1 MVLYAF
7 TILVS
12 AFLLFQVQPVIAK
25 IILPWF
31 GGSAAVWTTCL
42 LFFQM
47 VLLLGYLYA
56 HAVVRYLK
64 PRMQML
70 VHGGMLLVSAL
81 ALPVYP
87 NVAWKPTGTEDPTL
101 AILRL
106 LAVTVGLPY
115 FLLSTTGPLLQ
126 AWYAR
131 RFKGSI
137 PYRLYALSNA
147 GSMFALLSYPFLFEP
162 NFTTHQQA
170 WMWSV
175 GYGAFAV
182 LCGFTA
188 FRSGNAPVAEDT
200 AAAEKVE
207 RPGVRQYAMWL
218 ALPACASILLLAI
231 TSHLQQNV
239 AAIPFLWMLP
249 LSIYLLTF
257 ILCFEGSGWYR
268 RNPYL
273 QLLAVALASMALA
286 DTVDSTG
293 AVPIRILVPL
303 FSMGLY
309 TCCMVCHGE
318 LARLKPHPQ
327 YLTHFYLM
335 ISAGGAVGGLLVGW
349 VAPHIFNALYE
360 LQIGM
365 ALCALLTLMVLK
377 LHGES
382 DGPRRRITSG
392 AMGGMLV
399 AFILA
404 LISGLLEFYH
414 VFQSKG
420 SESIL
425 SKLPP
430 WSLPLTFLALCLIQL
445 VPYTPMDWFP
455 KLLDAG
461 RLLSGA
467 ALLILAGCLAYAKR
481 GPLES
486 AGEKLVGL
494 VAKNW
499 HPDNFLN
506 YLLLTVLVLCAVLVL
521 LLLHEG
527 RLWGRFPAFT
537 AELLV
542 LALVGYLAYQVRSL
556 TGGYRLTVR
565 NFYGALRVRDSGLPT
580 DFDATR
586 TLTHGTINHGE
597 QFLNP
602 GRRDLPTTYYGPNT
616 GVGVAIQEK
625 QKIGAIRVGVI
636 GLGTGTISAYGR
648 LGDYYRFYE
657 INPLVLRLA
666 HTEFTFIGDCKAKLD
681 VAMGDARLSLER
693 ESGEN
698 FDVLAVDAFSSD
710 SIPVHLLTLEAIQL
724 FYRHLKPDGILA
736 VHISNR
742 YLDLE
747 PVLAGLTAATG
758 KVARVVDTEDD
769 ETQDVFGATWV
780 LITSPATGF
789 DETEVGRSAAIESK
803 RTVRLWTDD
812 YSNLFQIL
820 K

>member
-70 VHGGMLLVSAL
+70 VHAALLLVSAV

-87 NVAWKPTGTEDPTL
+87 NVAWKPTGTEEPTL

-131 RFKGSI
+131 RFKGSL

-162 NFTTHQQA
+162 YLTTHQQA
-170 WMWSV
+170 WMWSA
-175 GYGAFAV
+175 GYGVFV
-182 LCGFTA
+182 LLCVFTA
-188 FRSGNAPVAEDT
+188 FRSGNAPVVEDL
-200 AAAEKVE
+200 AAAEQVKH
-207 RPGVRQYAMWL
+207 PGLRQYALWL
-218 ALPACASILLLAI
+218 ALPACASVLLLAI

-286 DTVDSTG
+286 DTVDLTG

-318 LARLKPHPQ
+318 LARLKPHPK

-365 ALCALLTLMVLK
+365 ALCVVLTLIV
-377 LHGES
+377 LHGDSEYKWF
-382 DGPRRRITSG
+382 G
-392 AMGGMLV
+392 
-399 AFILA
+399 
-404 LISGLLEFYH
+404 GLLDP
-414 VFQSKG
+414 VR
-420 SESIL
+420 
-425 SKLPP
+425 
-430 WSLPLTFLALCLIQL
+430 
-445 VPYTPMDWFP
+445 V
-455 KLLDAG
+455 LL
-461 RLLSGA
+461 GA
-467 ALLILAGCLAYAKR
+467 ALLILAGCLAYARR

-486 AGEKLVGL
+486 GAGKLVGL

-499 HPDNFLN
+499 HPDHFLN
-506 YLLLTVLVLCAVLVL
+506 YVLLTVLVLSAVV
-521 LLLHEG
+521 
-527 RLWGRFPAFT
+527 
-537 AELLV
+537 V
-542 LALVGYLAYQVRSL
+542 LAIL
-556 TGGYRLTVR
+556 
-565 NFYGALRVRDSGLPT
+565 
-580 DFDATR
+580 
-586 TLTHGTINHGE
+586 HG
-597 QFLNP
+597 
-602 GRRDLPTTYYGPNT
+602 
-616 GVGVAIQEK
+616 
-625 QKIGAIRVGVI
+625 
-636 GLGTGTISAYGR
+636 
-648 LGDYYRFYE
+648 
-657 INPLVLRLA
+657 
-666 HTEFTFIGDCKAKLD
+666 
-681 VAMGDARLSLER
+681 
-693 ESGEN
+693 
-698 FDVLAVDAFSSD
+698 
-710 SIPVHLLTLEAIQL
+710 
-724 FYRHLKPDGILA
+724 
-736 VHISNR
+736 
-742 YLDLE
+742 
-747 PVLAGLTAATG
+747 
-758 KVARVVDTEDD
+758 
-769 ETQDVFGATWV
+769 
-780 LITSPATGF
+780 
-789 DETEVGRSAAIESK
+789 
-803 RTVRLWTDD
+803 VRLRGK
-812 YSNLFQIL
+812 LLAF
-820 K
+820 